1 MKNLIVAVQM
11 ALLSA
16 YLILIP
22 LYSFAQAPDEGT
34 DPAVAGI
41 QGRHINNFYSGPIP
55 YIILGV
61 VMLFLA
67 YVGYR
72 YYSDHSAEL
81 DSDIN
86 SND

>member
-1 MKNLIVAVQM
+1 MKNLIIAVQM

-16 YLILIP
+16 YLILNP

-41 QGRHINNFYSGPIP
+41 QGRHINNFYGGPFP
-55 YIILGV
+55 YIILGI

-72 YYSDHSAEL
+72 YYADHSAEL

-86 SND
+86 SYD